1 MLTIAAILSAAFA
14 VDAPA
19 AAGEFAT
26 GHVLAKYAP
35 GALATKGAA
44 GRLARALAIVQA
56 GAPEAPTPRP
66 AMNLTAAAAIGLDR
80 WVRIPI
86 PETANPVQAALALQA
101 AWDGFEVVEA
111 DPIGSLADITP
122 NDPLFSLQYALQNTG
137 QLAGTVDADI
147 DATGAWPIASENPE
161 LIIGFLDGGVYG
173 THPEIAGRIL
183 PGWNVPQNNSN
194 TTDICGSHGTHV
206 TGIAMATG
214 NNAVGIAG
222 VCWNAKSLPV
232 VIVNPC
238 TGQESWLADG
248 ITWAVDQGAD
258 VLNLSVQYS
267 IGTQYLHDA
276 VIYAALHGVPMVAAT
291 GNSAAGVAYPAKWV
305 ETIAVGATTQNDT
318 RWTSSN
324 FGPEI
329 DLCAPGSQV
338 YSLSGTST
346 YAYKSGTSMAVP
358 HVVGVIALMRAVSPQ
373 IPADAIRAIL
383 QATAHDIDT
392 AGFDQYTGW
401 GRLDAATAVA
411 AADAYTLPADLDGDG
426 AVSGGDLAMLLSA
439 FGTCGD
445 CSDCAADLD
454 SDCAVGGS
462 DLSLLLASW
471 SP

>member
-1 MLTIAAILSAAFA
+1 MLLTASILATVLA
-14 VDAPA
+14 VDAAP

-26 GHVLAKYAP
+26 GHVMAKYAP
-35 GALATKGAA
+35 GALADKA
-44 GRLARALAIVQA
+44 GQKRLAQALALMQA
-56 GAPEAPTPRP
+56 GAPEAPSTQP
-66 AMNLTAAAAIGLDR
+66 AQDRAAAQAIGMDR

-86 PETANPVQAALALQA
+86 PETADPVQVALALQA
-101 AWDGFEVVEA
+101 AWDGFEIVEA

-137 QLAGTVDADI
+137 QLAGTIDADI
-147 DATGAWPIASENPE
+147 DATGAWPIVTQNPE
-161 LIIGFLDGGVYG
+161 FIIGFLDGGVYD

-183 PGWNVPQNNSN
+183 PGWNVPQNNAN

-267 IGTQYLHDA
+267 TGTQYLHDA
-276 VIYAALHGVPMVAAT
+276 VLYAAAHGVPMVAAT
-291 GNSAAGVAYPAKWV
+291 GNSAAAVAYPAKWP
-305 ETIAVGATTQNDT
+305 ETIAVGATTQTDT

-324 FGPEI
+324 WGPEI

-338 YSLSGTST
+338 YSLSGTNT

-358 HVVGVIALMRAVSPQ
+358 HVVGVVALMRAVSPQ
-373 IPADAIRAIL
+373 IPADTIRTIL
-383 QATAHDIDT
+383 QATAYDIDT
-392 AGFDQYTGW
+392 PGNDQYTGW
-401 GRLDAATAVA
+401 GRLDAAMAVA

-426 AVSGGDLAMLLSA
+426 AVSGGDLSMLFSA
-439 FGTCGD
+439 FGPCA
-445 CSDCAADLD
+445 DCASCPADLD
-454 SDCAVGGS
+454 EDCEVGGG
-462 DLSLLLASW
+462 DLSLLLSAW
-471 SP
+471 TQ